1 MAQDPS
7 EPPAEQVGLPG
18 SGNPATLWDDFAP
31 PLRAFLARRVP
42 AGVEPDDLLQDVFLR
57 VVKHLD
63 SLRSTERP
71 EAWLFQ
77 IARNA
82 LRDALR
88 ARQRKDGRTD
98 SLDVDVPAV
107 ADTAVVRE
115 SEEELAPC
123 LTAMIGRLAKLVPD
137 GHRTDISPGFD
148 AGRGRAPRRRVVIG
162 HEVPSSA
169 GARTAAPDAGAV
181 LRDRCRR
188 PWRRLRLSSA
198 VRRRLR
204 WRQLADQSSP
214 FAPLPV
220 DLARDRRQQHRP
232 GACLHR
238 APDGCASSS
247 DVSYLAPS

>member
-7 EPPAEQVGLPG
+7 EPAAEQVELPG
-18 SGNPATLWDDFAP
+18 SGDPATLWDDFAP

-98 SLDVDVPAV
+98 SLEVDLPAE
-107 ADTAVVRE
+107 ADTAARARIRGGARAVSDSHDRT
-115 SEEELAPC
+115 LGGA
-123 LTAMIGRLAKLVPD
+123 VPD
-137 GHRTDISPGFD
+137 GHRTDVSPRSD
-148 AGRGRAPRRRVVIG
+148 AGRGGAPRRRFVIG
-162 HEVPSSA
+162 YEVPSSA
-169 GARTAAPDAGAV
+169 RARTAAPDARAV

-188 PWRRLRLSSA
+188 PWRRIRLSSA
-198 VRRRLR
+198 IRRCLR
-204 WRQLADQSSP
+204 WRQHGAHSSP
-214 FAPLPV
+214 FAPLQSTSLVTGGKSIAPV
-220 DLARDRRQQHRP
+220 SVTT
-232 GACLHR
+232 
-238 APDGCASSS
+238 APDGCAR
-247 DVSYLAPS
+247 VVTWSYLAPS